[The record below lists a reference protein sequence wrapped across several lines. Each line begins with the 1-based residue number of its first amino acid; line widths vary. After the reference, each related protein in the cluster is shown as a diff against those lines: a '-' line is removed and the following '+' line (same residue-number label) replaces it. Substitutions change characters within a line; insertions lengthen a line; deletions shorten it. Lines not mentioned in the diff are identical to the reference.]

1 MKMFATALKG
11 RRVVTIEGE
20 ELGDIDTVVVDIK
33 SGSIEHLLITPL
45 ETVDAKL
52 FKTDTQGRLVL
63 PFSSI
68 KSIKDVVIV
77 DLK

>member
-68 KSIKDVVIV
+68 KSIKDVAIME
-77 DLK
+77 LK